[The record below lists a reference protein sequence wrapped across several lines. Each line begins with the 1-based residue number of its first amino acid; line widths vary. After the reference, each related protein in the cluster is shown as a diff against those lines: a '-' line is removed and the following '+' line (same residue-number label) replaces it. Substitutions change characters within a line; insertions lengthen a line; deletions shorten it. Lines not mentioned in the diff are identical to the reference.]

1 MVQADQLVKS
11 KLTRNILITA
21 GASGIGEAMA
31 EEFSANGDN
40 VWIVDKDKSLLE
52 NCPQN
57 WKKSCLD
64 VSDEKSVLS
73 LFKKIQ
79 NDWGKIDVL
88 CANAGIKGP
97 TSLIEEISVEE
108 WRNCLDVN
116 IDGVFLFSKLTAPLM
131 KKKQSGSIIIT
142 SSTAG
147 IFGFSHRSPY
157 VTSKWA
163 VIGLM
168 KSLAIELGPY
178 NINVNAICPGSVEGD
193 RLERVIDA
201 EVISKGMSRD
211 KIYKAYT
218 EGTSLKKLISPKDV
232 ADMALFLASQK
243 SKLVSGQVIA
253 VDGHTEVPDPKF

>member
-1 MVQADQLVKS
+1 MK
-11 KLTRNILITA
+11 N
-21 GASGIGEAMA
+21 
-31 EEFSANGDN
+31 
-40 VWIVDKDKSLLE
+40 
-52 NCPQN
+52 
-57 WKKSCLD
+57 KK
-64 VSDEKSVLS
+64 
-73 LFKKIQ
+73 
-79 NDWGKIDVL
+79 
-88 CANAGIKGP
+88 
-97 TSLIEEISVEE
+97 
-108 WRNCLDVN
+108 
-116 IDGVFLFSKLTAPLM
+116 
-131 KKKQSGSIIIT
+131 SGSIIIT

-178 NINVNAICPGSVEGD
+178 NVNVNAICPGSVEGD
-193 RLERVIDA
+193 RLERVIES

-218 EGTSLKKLISPKDV
+218 EGTSLKKLISPKDI
-232 ADMALFLASQK
+232 ADMAFFLAGQK